1 MVRGDFFHESTPEP
15 STATAFFCST
25 PYQAI
30 LAVTSVTRLGSD
42 AKAYIR
48 VLNHFRSAE
57 EVVSK
62 LAKSGLFRRSV
73 LVDGWGPLGNLAK
86 SRPKVFRRCP
96 LLRRLQYALC
106 LQDYRRI
113 AQRYISFDNFRYS
126 DAYLLFP
133 DLLIQVATKLLFARS
148 RHLKVHLSEDGAGG
162 HAAQISR
169 ATRKKRLF
177 NLVTGYGVIVDS
189 YIELLVFRPEL
200 VYERRSL
207 PFMGR
212 SPLAGRGVVIRA
224 LREVFEYRSAAPLT
238 ERFIS
243 FERPLNFVPGFDAK
257 IVELALGKLPH
268 EDTLVKLHPRTARL
282 ECGDLPVCDY
292 TTVPWDIV
300 FANMSKTEKVLAI
313 CSSTAATTAKI
324 IRKEEPVFMFLSD
337 ALEPALDNAGAKGF
351 REVFGRFGLSY
362 LDPWRVFAPGS
373 AAELHRIVECIDC
386 PTHSA
391 SQIGL

>member
-30 LAVTSVTRLGSD
+30 FAVTLVTSLGSD

-62 LAKSGLFRRSV
+62 LEKSGLFGKSV
-73 LVDGWGPLGNLAK
+73 LVDGRGPPLGNLAK
-86 SRPKVFRRCP
+86 SRPKVSRRCP
-96 LLRRLQYALC
+96 QLRRLQYALC
-106 LQDYRRI
+106 LQDHRRI
-113 AQRYISFDNFRYS
+113 AQRYIGLGNFGYS
-126 DAYLLFP
+126 NA
-133 DLLIQVATKLLFARS
+133 
-148 RHLKVHLSEDGAGG
+148 
-162 HAAQISR
+162 
-169 ATRKKRLF
+169 
-177 NLVTGYGVIVDS
+177 YGVIADS
-189 YIELLVFRPEL
+189 YIELLVFRPKF
-200 VYERRSL
+200 VYERRSM

-212 SPLAGRGVVIRA
+212 SPLAGRAVVIRA
-224 LREVFEYRSAAPLT
+224 FREVFEYLSAAPLT

-243 FERPLNFVPGFDAK
+243 FERPLNLVPGFDVT
-257 IVELALGKLPH
+257 IVEFAPGKLPH

-282 ECGDLPVCDY
+282 ECGDLPVYDY
-292 TTVPWDIV
+292 TTAPWEIV
-300 FANMSKTEKVLAI
+300 FANMSQAEKALVI

-324 IRKEEPVFMFLSD
+324 IHKEEPVFMFLSD
-337 ALEPALDNAGAKGF
+337 ALKPALDNAGAKGF
-351 REVFGRFGLSY
+351 REVVERFGLSY

-373 AAELHRIVECIDC
+373 TAELHRIVECIDC
-386 PTHSA
+386 PTHSV